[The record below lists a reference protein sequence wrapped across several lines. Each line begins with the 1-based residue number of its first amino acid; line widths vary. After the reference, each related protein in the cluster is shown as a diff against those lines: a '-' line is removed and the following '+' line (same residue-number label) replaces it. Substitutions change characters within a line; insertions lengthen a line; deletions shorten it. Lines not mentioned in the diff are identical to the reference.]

1 MDHRLIEFVANR
13 FMEKWFPTL
22 IDKNAYFP
30 DRAEWWD
37 IAMSDA
43 EIAAAAVLEFLGDDR
58 K

>member
-13 FMEKWFPTL
+13 FMEKWFPNL
-22 IDKNAYFP
+22 GKDSYFP
-30 DRAEWWD
+30 DRDEWWD

-43 EIAAAAVLEFLGDDR
+43 EIAAGAVLEFLGDDR